1 MPLAHDTN
9 QRPGRVND
17 MAEPKELV
25 KELIELTASDKL
37 KWHGNENRWKTRTGD
52 CVFFVYPSG
61 GMAASYLFDG
71 SPLEVRI
78 EGQEQLM
85 GELIELLRLK
95 VSVERLPSEEER
107 LQHVLESVKSQG
119 STRGR

>member
-1 MPLAHDTN
+1 MI
-9 QRPGRVND
+9 
-17 MAEPKELV
+17 EPKDLV
-25 KELIELTASDKL
+25 EELIELTASDQL
-37 KWHGNENRWKTRTGD
+37 KWQGNEHRWKTRTGD

-61 GMAASYLFDG
+61 GMAASYLFKG

-85 GELIELLRLK
+85 NPLIELLRRK
-95 VSVERLPSEEER
+95 FSVERLPSTEER

-119 STRGR
+119 SSRGR